1 MKNEASN
8 NCNNKTK
15 CFLNGEIN
23 LPRLFEPLPDSTK
36 LKKYNLAKMKKIK
49 KVCIYCASSDKIDPL
64 YKEATKT
71 LARALVKNQITVVYG
86 GGARGLMGELAD
98 TVIAEKGR
106 IIGIMPHFMKEV
118 EFHHK
123 DVNEFIFTAD
133 MHERKK
139 QFMGGV
145 DALITLPG
153 GCGTFEELMEAI
165 TMKRLGLFT
174 KPIVILNINGY
185 YNKLLEMLNHAIEEG
200 FMGEKHRDI
209 WTVFDD
215 PAKVIEAIHESKPW
229 SKDALNYAQ
238 V

>member
-1 MKNEASN
+1 
-8 NCNNKTK
+8 
-15 CFLNGEIN
+15 
-23 LPRLFEPLPDSTK
+23 
-36 LKKYNLAKMKKIK
+36 
-49 KVCIYCASSDKIDPL
+49 
-64 YKEATKT
+64 
-71 LARALVKNQITVVYG
+71 
-86 GGARGLMGELAD
+86 MGRLAD

-139 QFMGGV
+139 QFMVGV

-165 TMKRLGLFT
+165 TLKRLGIFT
-174 KPIVILNINGY
+174 RPIVILNMDGY
-185 YNKLLEMLNHAIEEG
+185 YDKLLDMMDHAISEG
-200 FMGEKHRDI
+200 FLAEHHRDI

-215 PAKVIEAIHESKPW
+215 PSKVLEAIYKSKSW
-229 SKDALNYAQ
+229 SKDAIHSAR

>member
-1 MKNEASN
+1 MH
-8 NCNNKTK
+8 
-15 CFLNGEIN
+15 
-23 LPRLFEPLPDSTK
+23 
-36 LKKYNLAKMKKIK
+36 KIK
-49 KVCIYCASSDKIDPL
+49 KVCVYCASSDKIDEK
-64 YKEATKT
+64 YFEAAET
-71 LARALVKNQITVVYG
+71 LAKALVKNNTTVVYG
-86 GGARGLMGELAD
+86 GGARGLMGKLAD
-98 TVIAEKGR
+98 TVISEKGR

-139 QFMGGV
+139 QFMVGV

-165 TMKRLGLFT
+165 TLKRLGIFT
-174 KPIVILNINGY
+174 KPIVILNIDGY
-185 YNKLLEMLNHAIEEG
+185 YDPLLSMLENAISEG

-215 PAKVIEAIHESKPW
+215 PTKVLETIHNSAPW
-229 SKDALNYAQ
+229 SNDAIKFAQ
-238 V
+238 A